1 MQQASVSNSIFQNIF
16 RAKDGV
22 LTELAQFMFSNQFAM
37 ARSTAGT
44 QLPPIYVYAV
54 ETAIQMTLTE
64 LNENLREIYI
74 EAYTQKEASDYIF
87 RETAKELYQI
97 FSPYQPE
104 LTEQDFYFMEIGS
117 AGIMRGF
124 MAHPCDEAL
133 TLEKKLRT
141 FLTMSLRSYHV
152 PEDEIKKAVDFIG
165 GMDIRAVSE
174 RVITDSYSTKTELPD
189 DPCVVSLYGSFAECW
204 LLSGGKLAGIT
215 EDAVDEHGIE
225 IDDDTALVGTVTEPN
240 LESVAAL
247 SPDYVILSADLPAH
261 AELDSALTDMQIP
274 HGYFRMDNVM
284 DYAKIMLNF
293 CAVNDPDG
301 EKYDENVTRVLK
313 RIESIKQETA
323 EKLSGQKA
331 PTVLLLRAY
340 STGVKAKGE
349 DTVAGAILKELGAH
363 NIADDNESLLEDLS
377 LESVIEADP
386 DYILVMTMGSEENAK
401 TYMAEN
407 IENNPAWSE
416 LSAVKNGRYI
426 YLPKDLFH
434 YKPLNRWDESY
445 AYIAK
450 LLLNE
455 DA

>member
-1 MQQASVSNSIFQNIF
+1 MRPVHGYAILLVYTPTVKDVIRISITSASLPAKKRILTVCVRLFLEKGYRRTTLAEIIEKAEVSYSTFQNIF

-22 LTELAQFMFSNQFAM
+22 LTELVEFMFSNQFAM

-174 RVITDSYSTKTELPD
+174 RVMHEL
-189 DPCVVSLYGSFAECW
+189 FKA
-204 LLSGGKLAGIT
+204 LAMRFEFT
-215 EDAVDEHGIE
+215 
-225 IDDDTALVGTVTEPN
+225 L
-240 LESVAAL
+240 
-247 SPDYVILSADLPAH
+247 
-261 AELDSALTDMQIP
+261 
-274 HGYFRMDNVM
+274 
-284 DYAKIMLNF
+284 
-293 CAVNDPDG
+293 
-301 EKYDENVTRVLK
+301 
-313 RIESIKQETA
+313 
-323 EKLSGQKA
+323 
-331 PTVLLLRAY
+331 
-340 STGVKAKGE
+340 
-349 DTVAGAILKELGAH
+349 
-363 NIADDNESLLEDLS
+363 
-377 LESVIEADP
+377 
-386 DYILVMTMGSEENAK
+386 
-401 TYMAEN
+401 
-407 IENNPAWSE
+407 
-416 LSAVKNGRYI
+416 
-426 YLPKDLFH
+426 
-434 YKPLNRWDESY
+434 
-445 AYIAK
+445 
-450 LLLNE
+450 
-455 DA
+455 